1 MTAPEIGIEAMDAYC
16 GVAKVS
22 TRMLFEERA
31 LLPSRYDNLM
41 MDERSVQMPWEDP
54 VTNGVNAARRIVENL
69 EPAERDRIELLIT
82 ATESGLDYSKSIA
95 SYVHQYLG
103 LPRTCRILEVKQA
116 CYGTTGA
123 LQLAAAFLAA
133 GLSPG
138 AKALVIA
145 TDVNPMDAHA
155 EYAETTT
162 GHGAVAL
169 LVGDR
174 PGILALDLG
183 AYGVN
188 SFETMDTARPRPD
201 LDLYNADL
209 SLLTYLECLSD
220 SFRAYRSRVP
230 DADIVKSFDY
240 LAMHTPFAGMVKAAH
255 RKVMR
260 EFAPRPPAA
269 VAEDFEARVL
279 PSLGY
284 ARTVGNLCSG
294 SVYLAL
300 AAIVDSEPA
309 SATAGAK
316 VGLYSYGSGCASE
329 FFSGR
334 IVEGA
339 AERLAGHS
347 IGPRL
352 SVRRPL
358 DFQEYERVLPAA
370 KECLVPRADHRVDL
384 TGCDDYLG
392 DVRSRGPV
400 LVLRS
405 IDTYHRRYEWR

>member
-22 TRMLFEERA
+22 TRMLFEERG

-69 EPAERDRIELLIT
+69 ETAARNRIELLIT

-95 SYVHQYLG
+95 SYVHHYLG
-103 LPRTCRILEVKQA
+103 LPRACRVLEVKQA

-123 LQLAAAFLAA
+123 LQLAAA

-155 EYAETTT
+155 QYAETTT

-169 LVGDR
+169 LLGDE
-174 PGILALDLG
+174 PGILALDRG
-183 AYGVN
+183 AYGIT

-201 LDLYNADL
+201 FDLYHADL
-209 SLLTYLECLSD
+209 SLLTYLECLGD

-294 SVYLAL
+294 SIYLAL
-300 AAIVDSEPA
+300 ASIIDSEPA
-309 SATAGAK
+309 SATDGAK
-316 VGLYSYGSGCASE
+316 VGFYSYGSGCASE

-334 IVEGA
+334 IADGA
-339 AERLAGHS
+339 AARLAALS
-347 IGPRL
+347 IGPGLAIRL
-352 SVRRPL
+352 PL
-358 DFQEYERVLPAA
+358 DFPEYERVLPAA
-370 KECLVPRADHRVDL
+370 KQCLVPRADHQVDL
-384 TGCDDYLG
+384 TGCDGYLEA
-392 DVRSRGPV
+392 VRSRGPV
-400 LVLRS
+400 LVLRA
-405 IDTYHRRYEWR
+405 IDNYHRRYEWR